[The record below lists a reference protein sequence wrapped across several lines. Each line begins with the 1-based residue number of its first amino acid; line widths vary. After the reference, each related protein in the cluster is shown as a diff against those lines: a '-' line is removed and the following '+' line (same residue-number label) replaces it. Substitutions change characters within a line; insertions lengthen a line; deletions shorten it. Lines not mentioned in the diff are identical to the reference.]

1 MRTLK
6 VFVLSR
12 GARSENFENLEIF
25 RHYNQTKK
33 GKQMCYNSQH
43 HVSIEL
49 NGYVSTHN
57 NCLLEA

>member
-6 VFVLSR
+6 VFVISR
-12 GARSENFENLEIF
+12 GARYEYFENLEIF
-25 RHYNQTKK
+25 RDYNQTKK

-57 NCLLEA
+57 NCLLGA